1 MSVFCR
7 FHDRNC
13 TGAIV
18 LAMSALLSGCG
29 GGGSSSDSTPPPPTS
44 PAPTVSLDAAPKS
57 LPSGGSTTLT
67 WSTTDATSCTASGAW
82 SGSRDTAGSASS
94 GALTAASNVFTL
106 TCTGAGGSA
115 SSSTTVSVQGGVAEA
130 GLDFPGSAATSGT
143 IRFRFTNPLAIYPA
157 TYLWKFRPRQQNGYY
172 TTFFWGNDGSFLW
185 GPTAPDSYYG
195 AHPYPSPPPNGSA
208 HKWEISVFG
217 DDYLSSQDVVYDRWY
232 TQALR
237 VWSDGSGKHH
247 EFYWDL
253 PDTTRVIRV
262 DVPSSYG
269 NIMPPSPALT
279 FGDAPW
285 NESDEI
291 MNGVLRGIQVY
302 DVALSLSD
310 ILAEFGSPRS
320 TADGTVHLWYL
331 NLDPTPTDISDKSG
345 NAHHPQWVGDERP
358 ALWSGP

>member
-1 MSVFCR
+1 
-7 FHDRNC
+7 
-13 TGAIV
+13 
-18 LAMSALLSGCG
+18 
-29 GGGSSSDSTPPPPTS
+29 
-44 PAPTVSLDAAPKS
+44 
-57 LPSGGSTTLT
+57 
-67 WSTTDATSCTASGAW
+67 
-82 SGSRDTAGSASS
+82 
-94 GALTAASNVFTL
+94 
-106 TCTGAGGSA
+106 
-115 SSSTTVSVQGGVAEA
+115 VSVQGGTAEA
-130 GLDFPGSAATSGT
+130 GLDFPGSAATAGT
-143 IRFRFTNPLAIYPA
+143 IRFRFTNPLPIYPA
-157 TYLWKFRPRQQNGYY
+157 TYLWKLRPRQQNGYY

-195 AHPYPSPPPNGSA
+195 AHPYPSPPPDGSA

-269 NIMPPSPALT
+269 NVMPPSPALT

-285 NESDEI
+285 NESDEM
-291 MNGVLRGIQVY
+291 MNGVLRNIQVY
-302 DVALSLSD
+302 DVALSLSA

-320 TADGTVHLWYL
+320 TADGTVHLWYM

-345 NAHHPQWVGDERP
+345 NAHDPEWVGSERP
-358 ALWSGP
+358 LLWTGP